1 MNKLRQ
7 VRKSKGLTLKQVA
20 QSVGI
25 SEDLI
30 GKYERG
36 ERNPKIETSIK
47 LADYYSVP
55 IEYLVEVPN
64 ELEQLLVGHDKGHTD
79 GHNDGY
85 GDGYSDGY
93 EDGIR
98 KGIEL
103 GRKQI
108 LMEIASTYGINLQH

>member
-1 MNKLRQ
+1 MNRFRQ
-7 VRKSKGLTLKQVA
+7 VRKSKGLTIKEVA
-20 QSVGI
+20 EDTGI
-25 SEDLI
+25 LADLI

-36 ERNPKIETSIK
+36 ERNPKIETLIK

-64 ELEQLLVGHDKGHTD
+64 ELEQLLVGHDKGYTD

-85 GDGYSDGY
+85 GEGYSDGY

-108 LMEIASTYGINLQH
+108 LMEIASTYGIKL

>member
-1 MNKLRQ
+1 MNKLREA
-7 VRKSKGLTLKQVA
+7 RKIKGLTLKEVA
-20 QSVGI
+20 EDTGI
-25 SEDLI
+25 LENLI

-64 ELEQLLVGHDKGHTD
+64 ELEQLLVGHDKGYTD
-79 GHNDGY
+79 GHSDGY
-85 GDGYSDGY
+85 GEGYTDGY

-108 LMEIASTYGINLQH
+108 LMEIASTYGINL

>member
-1 MNKLRQ
+1 MNRFRQ

-25 SEDLI
+25 SENLI

-55 IEYLVEVPN
+55 IEYLVEFPN
-64 ELEQLLVGHDKGHTD
+64 ELEQLLVGHDKGYT
-79 GHNDGY
+79 
-85 GDGYSDGY
+85 DGY
-93 EDGIR
+93 EDGIK
-98 KGIEL
+98 KGTEL

-108 LMEIASTYGINLQH
+108 LMEIASTYGIDI

>member
-1 MNKLRQ
+1 MNRLKQARE
-7 VRKSKGLTLKQVA
+7 SKGLTIKEVA
-20 QSVGI
+20 EDVGV
-25 SEDLI
+25 SADLI

-64 ELEQLLVGHDKGHTD
+64 ELEQLLVGHDKGYTD
-79 GHNDGY
+79 GHSDGY
-85 GDGYSDGY
+85 EEGYTGGY

-98 KGIEL
+98 KGIKL

-108 LMEIASTYGINLQH
+108 LMEIASTYGINL